1 MEPQGGG
8 VRLSGGE
15 ELAAGSMVGHT
26 TMLELTFVKQ
36 ALQVLL
42 TPSRQG
48 GRRRIARSA
57 TTATAAMRKL
67 VALSVTATAA
77 VKGFDRRLMTD
88 TDNTEMI

>member
-1 MEPQGGG
+1 
-8 VRLSGGE
+8 
-15 ELAAGSMVGHT
+15 MVGHT

-88 TDNTEMI
+88 TDNTEMIRRFRRDDLGRNLTFFKTKQ